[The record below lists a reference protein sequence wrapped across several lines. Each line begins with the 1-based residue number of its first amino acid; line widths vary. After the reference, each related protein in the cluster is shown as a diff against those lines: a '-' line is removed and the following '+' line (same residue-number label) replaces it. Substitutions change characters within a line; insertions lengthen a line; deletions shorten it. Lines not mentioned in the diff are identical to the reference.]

1 MIIQRVIILE
11 LKVAK
16 SFKEI
21 EAGCDNALE
30 QIKKQDYAA
39 YWRNEGYTDIT
50 GYGICFYKKQ
60 CMIKKL

>member
-11 LKVAK
+11 LKMAK

-30 QIKKQDYAA
+30 QIKNRIMQHIGEMKVALILQDMAYAFII
-39 YWRNEGYTDIT
+39 NNV
-50 GYGICFYKKQ
+50 
-60 CMIKKL
+60 

>member
-39 YWRNEGYTDIT
+39 YWKNEIGLP
-50 GYGICFYKKQ
+50 Q
-60 CMIKKL
+60 SHWL